1 MQGRSSHQAGEG
13 KQEGEGLMDT
23 IERHQLLVI
32 ANHAS
37 IHFYIDEHPHGFFLV
52 APHRSQKC
60 GDCGLW
66 MATLEDSLMCP
77 RCGMEVLA

>member
-1 MQGRSSHQAGEG
+1 MLSES
-13 KQEGEGLMDT
+13 KQESEGLMDT
-23 IERHQLLVI
+23 IERHQLLAI

-37 IHFYIDEHPHGFFLV
+37 IHLYQDEHEQDFFLV

-66 MATLEDSLMCP
+66 MATVEDSLMCP
-77 RCGMEVLA
+77 RCGLEVMA